1 MIKRVVGKMWRALIA
16 LIKIVARRVQYKSRI
31 EDKIDSVLA
40 RQNDLEKRTLR
51 LELISA
57 MDRGDTAVVHQ
68 LYDEY
73 TAMGGNSYCVAMY
86 KDYCKKPT
94 KRKKK

>member
-1 MIKRVVGKMWRALIA
+1 MWRLVIT
-16 LIKIVARRVQYKSRI
+16 LVEWVVKRIQYKGRI
-31 EDKIDSVLA
+31 EDKLDAVLT

-68 LYDEY
+68 LFDEY

-86 KDYCKKPT
+86 KAYCKKQN
-94 KRKKK
+94 KRSKK

>member
-1 MIKRVVGKMWRALIA
+1 MWRLIIS
-16 LIKIVARRVQYKSRI
+16 LVEWTVKRIQYKGRI
-31 EDKIDSVLA
+31 EDKLDAVLT

-68 LYDEY
+68 LFDEY

-86 KDYCKKPT
+86 KNYCKKPK
-94 KRKKK
+94 KRSKK

>member
-1 MIKRVVGKMWRALIA
+1 MWRLVIT
-16 LIKIVARRVQYKSRI
+16 LVEWVVKRIQYKGRI
-31 EDKIDSVLA
+31 EDKLDAVLT

-68 LYDEY
+68 LFDEY

-86 KDYCKKPT
+86 KAYCKKPN
-94 KRKKK
+94 KRSKK

>member
-1 MIKRVVGKMWRALIA
+1 MWRLILTLVEWGIKRFH
-16 LIKIVARRVQYKSRI
+16 YKGRI
-31 EDKIDSVLA
+31 ENKLDAVLT

-68 LYDEY
+68 LFDEY
-73 TAMGGNSYCVAMY
+73 TAIGGNSYCVAMY
-86 KDYCKKPT
+86 KDYCKKPN
-94 KRKKK
+94 KRSKK